1 MGRNVETRLQ
11 CEHQECLVS
20 RTHDI
25 TNTASFT
32 QSTEKKLRMIS
43 FQEKNYD
50 KPFAEYNSDSKKCK
64 NINFPISVHISETGP
79 SVDPQTKAR
88 PDGVA
93 PSLNL
98 Q

>member
-1 MGRNVETRLQ
+1 M
-11 CEHQECLVS
+11 CPWHQECLVS
-20 RTHDI
+20 RTHEI

-32 QSTEKKLRMIS
+32 QSIEKAPNDFIS
-43 FQEKNYD
+43 RRDYN
-50 KPFAEYNSDSKKCK
+50 KPFAEYSSDTKKCT
-64 NINFPISVHISETGP
+64 NINFPISVHISETGQ